1 MQYLFFPL
9 LSVVSTVAF
18 SIFINLA
25 QELWLNRYYDPFN
38 PELDIYIYKSDA
50 SMHVLRSEGARTTA
64 WSSLVGHIWDGW
76 IYFIGNMQF
85 RFWQASDKGPILRYS
100 NAWTPT

>member
-1 MQYLFFPL
+1 MATAIIIIIINY
-9 LSVVSTVAF
+9 
-18 SIFINLA
+18 SISINWA

-38 PELDIYIYKSDA
+38 PELQAYLYISKSDM
-50 SMHVLRSEGARTTA
+50 SIHDLRSESEGASRTA
-64 WSSLVGHIWDGW
+64 VWSSLAGRIWDGW

-85 RFWQASDKGPILRYS
+85 LFWPESAVLRYD